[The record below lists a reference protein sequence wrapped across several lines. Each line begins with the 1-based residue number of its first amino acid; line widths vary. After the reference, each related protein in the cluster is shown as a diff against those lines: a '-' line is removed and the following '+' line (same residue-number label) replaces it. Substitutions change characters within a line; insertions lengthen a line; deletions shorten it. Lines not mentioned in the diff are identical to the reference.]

1 METDKIEIKLDYA
14 EDSYVN
20 LENLSIKAL
29 ESFLNVTN
37 SLKNIAE
44 AVSTNITFT
53 IKKGSA
59 YTAVNGSISDIK
71 CMYEKIVEAID
82 GESEDEIITSN
93 LRIIQKEIQNV
104 IFNYQFS
111 YSNIN
116 IDNKLR
122 ALKKIVKKRSKNHY
136 KNELTI
142 LSGYF
147 NSIGGN
153 DPNYHFDYGTGQRT
167 IIECTIP
174 EAIELKN
181 YLYQTISCLVQ
192 KRYVQDDFDNVTY
205 FHCSVLKNEQVKIFQ
220 DFVTNLNQT
229 NNLLE
234 RLDFIYEL
242 IDNSISKIEDLAILL
257 KSYKYFFNE
266 VNEYKTLLIL
276 SKSVKENP
284 LIKNLREDLLK
295 DFENQMNSF

>member
-29 ESFLNVTN
+29 ESFLSVTN

-71 CMYEKIVEAID
+71 CMYEKIAEAID

-229 NNLLE
+229 KNLLE